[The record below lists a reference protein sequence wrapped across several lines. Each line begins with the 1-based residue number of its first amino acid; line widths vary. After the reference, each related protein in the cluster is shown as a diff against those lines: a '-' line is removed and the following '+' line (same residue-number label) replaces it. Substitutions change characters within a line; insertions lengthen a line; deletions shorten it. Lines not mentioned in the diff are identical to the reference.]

1 MGCIRS
7 VLGGGLRRG
16 HRLLFFALSDGLAW
30 LVVGVVGL
38 GFTGVRGGG
47 STVVPW
53 AADDKDILS
62 CTWGVDAVDCV
73 VIELDYGQ
81 DRMAL

>member
-38 GFTGVRGGG
+38 GFTGVRGGREYRCSLG
-47 STVVPW
+47 
-53 AADDKDILS
+53 
-62 CTWGVDAVDCV
+62 
-73 VIELDYGQ
+73 
-81 DRMAL
+81 RR